1 MTRTTAG
8 NLWLLLFAISFTAST
23 LIFRAAG
30 KFDIRPLILLQGGLA
45 VGAILVLPFCIRRI
59 MKTNVPISKPI
70 IVDLGVLILCE
81 AIVPYW
87 LQIEGLRHTTATK
100 SGIILTLIPVITM
113 VLSKLILDRTP
124 SKALILN
131 IIGMVFGG
139 ILISYEGQVGGINL
153 GDWMIFGSAC
163 SLALAAVIT
172 HRLVEQWPS
181 EVILQTRMV
190 GGFIFLLPITLSLEP
205 LSAWSHPDLSIFI
218 VGSGIFLSV
227 FTISIYEGI
236 RLMGPEYAVLY
247 DIVAALMTAVGAYL
261 LWGEILGTIQLIGA
275 IIILTLTLRL
285 FFKGSQTT

>member
-8 NLWLLLFAISFTAST
+8 NLWLLLFALSFTAST

-45 VGAILVLPFCIRRI
+45 VGAILVLPFCIRRLI
-59 MKTNVPISKPI
+59 LSSVPVSKTI
-70 IVDLGVLILCE
+70 IRDLVVLILCE

-113 VLSKLILDRTP
+113 VLSKLILKRTP
-124 SKALILN
+124 SKSLIFN
-131 IIGMVFGG
+131 IFGMVCGG
-139 ILISYEGQVGGINL
+139 ILISYEGKVAGINA

-172 HRLVEQWPS
+172 HRLVEEWPS
-181 EVILQTRMV
+181 EVILQVRMI
-190 GGFIFLLPITLSLEP
+190 GGFIFLLPITLSMEP
-205 LSAWSHPDLSIFI
+205 LTAWSHPNLTMFI
-218 VGSGIFLSV
+218 LGSGFFLSL

-247 DIVAALMTAVGAYL
+247 DIVAALMTALGAYL
-261 LWGEILGTIQLIGA
+261 LWG
-275 IIILTLTLRL
+275 
-285 FFKGSQTT
+285 